1 MRNDDVDF
9 VSKKA
14 RKQGDATI
22 HVGEWLC
29 FLCGT
34 ARADLHGSLDQD
46 RTLTCT
52 FSKGGLTTTFVFDP
66 LIACVGN
73 LKQHLHSQCSTTN
86 GSTSPGTI
94 AANIGGTQY
103 GVSGHK
109 FPGTRSWK
117 KQSGKGISGKVK
129 RS

>member
-1 MRNDDVDF
+1 MPLYM
-9 VSKKA
+9 
-14 RKQGDATI
+14 QGNGY
-22 HVGEWLC
+22 V

-109 FPGTRSWK
+109 FPGARSWK
-117 KQSGKGISGKVK
+117 KQSGKETL
-129 RS
+129 RR